1 MLLQNLG
8 QSDGVCGFIDFIA
21 SPIVGPGD
29 LLVQRGHPG
38 ADELTLL
45 CAKLLFQQHRKPFFG
60 IVENI
65 KVDAVLV
72 PMRFGKDAVFS

>member
-8 QSDGVCGFIDFIA
+8 QSDGICNFIDFIA
-21 SPIVGPGD
+21 SPVVGLGD

-38 ADELTLL
+38 SDELALL
-45 CAKLLFQQHRKPFFG
+45 CAKLLFQQHGESFSG

-72 PMRFGKDAVFS
+72 PMRLGKDAVFS